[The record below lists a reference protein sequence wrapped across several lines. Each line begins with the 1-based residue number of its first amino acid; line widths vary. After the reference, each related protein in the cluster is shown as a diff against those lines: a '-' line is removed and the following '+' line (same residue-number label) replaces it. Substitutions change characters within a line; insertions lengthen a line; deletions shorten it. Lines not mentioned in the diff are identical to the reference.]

1 MFLMLMQHEERKN
14 VFNDDWDD
22 SGEIPVKD
30 GYDPKKKY
38 YKNYLIMG
46 QFFFKIQEAAW
57 WFVAELED
65 ALYPYRD
72 REVDKPLWAENYEVN
87 VDELS
92 YLKSQMESAN
102 QRIERLQSE
111 MIFVQSS
118 INSLSDK
125 RKISIKS
132 DQIKSNE
139 GQEGSETADKTSKET
154 S

>member
-1 MFLMLMQHEERKN
+1 M
-14 VFNDDWDD
+14 DDWDD
-22 SGEIPVKD
+22 SGPIPVKD
-30 GYDPKKKY
+30 GYDPKAKY

-72 REVDKPLWAENYEVN
+72 REVTKPLWAEGYDSDPDEV
-87 VDELS
+87 E

-111 MIFVQSS
+111 MIFVQSV

-125 RKISIKS
+125 RRSFVVKS
-132 DQIKSNE
+132 DQTNLNE
-139 GQEGSETADKTSKET
+139 RQSSSEENYQASKET

>member
-1 MFLMLMQHEERKN
+1 M
-14 VFNDDWDD
+14 FNDDWDD
-22 SGEIPVKD
+22 SGPIPVKD

-46 QFFFKIQEAAW
+46 QFFFKIQEATW
-57 WFVAELED
+57 WIVAELED
-65 ALYPYRD
+65 WLYPYRD
-72 REVDKPLWAENYEVN
+72 REVDRPLWAEGEVS

-92 YLKSQMESAN
+92 YIKSQMESAN

-132 DQIKSNE
+132 DQIKLNE
-139 GQEGSETADKTSKET
+139 GQEGSETANQTSKET

>member
-1 MFLMLMQHEERKN
+1 M
-14 VFNDDWDD
+14 FNDDYEEY
-22 SGEIPVKD
+22 GEIPLKD

-46 QFFFKIQEAAW
+46 QFFFKIQEATW
-57 WFVAELED
+57 WIVAELED
-65 ALYPYRD
+65 WLYPYRD
-72 REVDKPLWAENYEVN
+72 REVDRPLWAENYEVS
-87 VDELS
+87 VDEIS

-139 GQEGSETADKTSKET
+139 RQESSETANQTSKEE

>member
-1 MFLMLMQHEERKN
+1 
-14 VFNDDWDD
+14 
-22 SGEIPVKD
+22 
-30 GYDPKKKY
+30 
-38 YKNYLIMG
+38 MG
-46 QFFFKIQEAAW
+46 QFFFKIQEATW
-57 WFVAELED
+57 WIVAELED
-65 ALYPYRD
+65 WLYPYRD
-72 REVDKPLWAENYEVN
+72 REVDRPLWAEGEVS

-132 DQIKSNE
+132 DQIKLNE
-139 GQEGSETADKTSKET
+139 GQEGSETANQTSKET

>member
-1 MFLMLMQHEERKN
+1 M
-14 VFNDDWDD
+14 FNDDYEEY
-22 SGEIPVKD
+22 GEIPLKD

-46 QFFFKIQEAAW
+46 QFFFKIQEATW
-57 WFVAELED
+57 WIVAELED
-65 ALYPYRD
+65 WLYPYRD
-72 REVDKPLWAENYEVN
+72 REVDKPLWAENYEVS

-139 GQEGSETADKTSKET
+139 RQESSETANQTSKEE

>member
-1 MFLMLMQHEERKN
+1 M
-14 VFNDDWDD
+14 FNDDWED
-22 SGEIPVKD
+22 SGPIPVKD
-30 GYDPKKKY
+30 DYDPKEKY

-46 QFFFKIQEAAW
+46 KFFFKIQEAVW

-65 ALYPYRD
+65 QLYPYRD
-72 REVDKPLWAENYEVN
+72 REITQPLWAESKDDDYG
-87 VDELS
+87 ELT

>member
-1 MFLMLMQHEERKN
+1 M
-14 VFNDDWDD
+14 FNDDWKD
-22 SGEIPVKD
+22 SGPLPVED
-30 GYDPKKKY
+30 DYDPKAKY

-46 QFFFKIQEAAW
+46 KFFFKIQEAAW

-72 REVDKPLWAENYEVN
+72 REVTRPLWAEGEVD

-92 YLKSQMESAN
+92 YLKSQMNSAN
-102 QRIERLQSE
+102 DRIERLQSD
-111 MIFVQSS
+111 MIFVQSV

-125 RKISIKS
+125 RRSFVVKS
-132 DQIKSNE
+132 DQTNLNE
-139 GQEGSETADKTSKET
+139 RQGSSEENYQASEET

>member
-1 MFLMLMQHEERKN
+1 M
-14 VFNDDWDD
+14 FNDDWED
-22 SGEIPVKD
+22 SGPIPVKD
-30 GYDPKKKY
+30 GYDPKEKY

-72 REVDKPLWAENYEVN
+72 REVTEPLWAEGKGDDYG
-87 VDELS
+87 ELT

-111 MIFVQSS
+111 MIFCQSA

-139 GQEGSETADKTSKET
+139 GQEGSKEDHQTSKET

>member
-1 MFLMLMQHEERKN
+1 M
-14 VFNDDWDD
+14 FNDDWKD
-22 SGEIPVKD
+22 SGPLPVED
-30 GYDPKKKY
+30 DYDPKAKY

-46 QFFFKIQEAAW
+46 KFFFKIQEAAW

-72 REVDKPLWAENYEVN
+72 REVTKPLWAEGYDSDPDEV
-87 VDELS
+87 E

-111 MIFVQSS
+111 MIFVQSV

-125 RKISIKS
+125 RRSFVVKS
-132 DQIKSNE
+132 DQTNLNE
-139 GQEGSETADKTSKET
+139 RQGSSKENYQASEET

>member
-1 MFLMLMQHEERKN
+1 M
-14 VFNDDWDD
+14 FNDDWED
-22 SGEIPVKD
+22 SGPIPVKD
-30 GYDPKKKY
+30 GYDPKEKY

-57 WFVAELED
+57 WFVAELEE

-72 REVDKPLWAENYEVN
+72 REVTQPLWAEGKDDDYG
-87 VDELS
+87 ELA

-111 MIFVQSS
+111 MIFCQSA

-125 RKISIKS
+125 RKISIKP
-132 DQIKSNE
+132 DQTKLNE
-139 GQEGSETADKTSKET
+139 GQESSKENHQTSKET

>member
-1 MFLMLMQHEERKN
+1 M
-14 VFNDDWDD
+14 FNDDYEEY
-22 SGEIPVKD
+22 GEIPLKD

-57 WFVAELED
+57 WFGAELED

-72 REVDKPLWAENYEVN
+72 REIDRPLWAESEVDVN
-87 VDELS
+87 ELS

>member
-1 MFLMLMQHEERKN
+1 M
-14 VFNDDWDD
+14 FNDDWED
-22 SGEIPVKD
+22 SGPIPVED
-30 GYDPKKKY
+30 DYDPKAKY

-72 REVDKPLWAENYEVN
+72 REVTQPLWAEGKDDDYG
-87 VDELS
+87 ELT

-111 MIFVQSS
+111 MIFCQSA

-125 RKISIKS
+125 RKISIKP
-132 DQIKSNE
+132 DQTKLNE
-139 GQEGSETADKTSKET
+139 GQESSKENHQTSKET